1 MASAHL
7 RRDLWVSKLGIEDLW
22 DVAAWLE
29 EVNLLSELAVMD
41 VTKDGKKHPKPTDS
55 LDEAGECAD
64 LTAEFLKKSE
74 VVQKTSHVEVAEA
87 KLVKK
92 VGDDMVTTAVVPV
105 LSSWQELQVAEL
117 RSKEA
122 LKKRLET
129 QVAILHE
136 DIQQMRQ
143 DLSFLE
149 DGIP

>member
-1 MASAHL
+1 
-7 RRDLWVSKLGIEDLW
+7 
-22 DVAAWLE
+22 
-29 EVNLLSELAVMD
+29 
-41 VTKDGKKHPKPTDS
+41 
-55 LDEAGECAD
+55 
-64 LTAEFLKKSE
+64 
-74 VVQKTSHVEVAEA
+74 VEVAEA
-87 KLVKK
+87 KQLVKQ

-143 DLSFLE
+143 ELQRAF
-149 DGIP
+149 

>member
-74 VVQKTSHVEVAEA
+74 VVKKTSHVEVAEA
-87 KLVKK
+87 KHVKK
-92 VGDDMVTTAVVPV
+92 VGDDMVTTAVVPFFRV
-105 LSSWQELQVAEL
+105 G
-117 RSKEA
+117 K
-122 LKKRLET
+122 
-129 QVAILHE
+129 
-136 DIQQMRQ
+136 
-143 DLSFLE
+143 SFKW
-149 DGIP
+149 PS

>member
-7 RRDLWVSKLGIEDLW
+7 HRDLWVSKLGIEDLW

-41 VTKDGKKHPKPTDS
+41 VTKDGQKHPKPTDS

-87 KLVKK
+87 KQLVKQ

-143 DLSFLE
+143 ELQRAF
-149 DGIP
+149 